1 MVVLFYVVKAGVRE
15 HISGG
20 ALPHITASPG
30 FTPAHTRSVAPDK
43 VKLGELWNEGFLCA
57 ITFIM
62 YN

>member
-1 MVVLFYVVKAGVRE
+1 MVVLFYVVKVGVRE

-20 ALPHITASPG
+20 ALPHITASPAS
-30 FTPAHTRSVAPDK
+30 PHTSSVAPDK